1 MSAVR
6 SRLSVADSGLRMT
19 YAELAV
25 FTRRDEVLPKDQA
38 VKRQTAGDCYSS
50 VFTKTKS
57 ESINSRARNGLC
69 LVGPL
74 AREAL
79 QTLPEHHGLL
89 PQLLVIHHNLMVKPC
104 CWRPHVCPWHREAE
118 LVPDLK
124 LHHYWLKFTVSEDP
138 LYDTKQERE
147 SSATSLRSTTVTCLQ
162 DRLVQ
167 QHYSC

>member
-25 FTRRDEVLPKDQA
+25 FTRQDEVLPKDQA

-89 PQLLVIHHNLMVKPC
+89 PQLLVALCNDGKILLLKIIFTYLIEHRKLVELMPN
-104 CWRPHVCPWHREAE
+104 
-118 LVPDLK
+118 
-124 LHHYWLKFTVSEDP
+124 
-138 LYDTKQERE
+138 
-147 SSATSLRSTTVTCLQ
+147 
-162 DRLVQ
+162 
-167 QHYSC
+167 